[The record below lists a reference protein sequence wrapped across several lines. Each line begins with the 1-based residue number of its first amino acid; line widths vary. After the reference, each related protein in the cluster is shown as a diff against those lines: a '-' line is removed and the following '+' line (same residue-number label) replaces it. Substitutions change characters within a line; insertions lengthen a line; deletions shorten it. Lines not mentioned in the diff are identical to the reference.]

1 MNAPIVSFG
10 KYKNKCVTELLADKK
25 YVDWLKKQA
34 GIKDKYPTIYNII
47 VHQTINTTDN
57 SKTPE
62 HNKLQNLFLDKNNKK
77 KLISKI
83 YERKKTE
90 TLIRIERINKI
101 NEMINNKVLKN
112 PQIKKDFGEIS
123 ILYFDFIEKIK
134 CPVTKFEFI
143 YNWDLYLN
151 FCLEDTDSI
160 YFTSNKLERI
170 VKERK
175 NIKEQ
180 YDIEENKK
188 YQNNLLLPNKL
199 IEELQKIIREV
210 TKNVKSFKKNEKI
223 CKLIRK
229 FKESNI
235 YNKDDDKYVK
245 GWGCA
250 YRNLE
255 VSLGI
260 LSDTMSRYEEEKIDI
275 QQTIKDTIL
284 NINNMKRNYEIS
296 YKENYNSNFNRYYNN
311 SIENYYYDILIEKNK
326 NLTKRERNIC
336 RECIVVYF
344 KHDKIK
350 IRFNVYN
357 GLRYDDGYDNY
368 LYCELKPTL
377 SDDYPC
383 VLRKMTTQ
391 IKLTLDSK
399 HSKHTAPVHFVLL
412 VGNFTSNVTS
422 KEQLIKIFSQYNIEV
437 IFTNELFEASD
448 LEINSVNKN
457 IEQLL
462 LQTQQQLLQKEKEN
476 INLKKKIKYL
486 EEEIINL
493 KKSKVFEKK

>member
-1 MNAPIVSFG
+1 MNALIVPFG
-10 KYKNKCVTELLADKK
+10 KYKDKCVTDLLADEK
-25 YVDWLKKQA
+25 YVNWLKNQA
-34 GIKDKYPTIYNII
+34 GIKDKYPVIYNIV
-47 VHQTINTTDN
+47 VHQTFNTTNN

-62 HNKLQNLFLDKNNKK
+62 HNKLQNLFLDKNNKQ

-83 YERKKTE
+83 YERKRTE
-90 TLIRIERINKI
+90 TLIRIEHDNKI
-101 NEMINNKVLKN
+101 IEMINNKVLNNK
-112 PQIKKDFGEIS
+112 QIKESFGEIS
-123 ILYFDFIEKIK
+123 IPYLDFIEKIK
-134 CPVTKFEFI
+134 CSVTMFEYI
-143 YNWDLYLN
+143 YNWDLYLS
-151 FCLEDTDSI
+151 FCLKKTHPI

-175 NIKEQ
+175 KIKEQ

-199 IEELQKIIREV
+199 IEEFQKITQKIAVNEP
-210 TKNVKSFKKNEKI
+210 FKKNEKI

-235 YNKDDDKYVK
+235 YNKDDDNYVK
-245 GWGCA
+245 GPS
-250 YRNLE
+250 YKRNLE

-260 LSDTMSRYEEEKIDI
+260 LSDTMSTYEEEKIDI

-284 NINNMKRNYEIS
+284 NINDMKRNYEIS
-296 YKENYNSNFNRYYNN
+296 YKENYNSNFNKYYNHY
-311 SIENYYYDILIEKNK
+311 IKNYYYDILIEKNK
-326 NLTKRERNIC
+326 NLTKRERKIC

-344 KHDKIK
+344 EHDEIK
-350 IRFNVYN
+350 IRFKVYN
-357 GLRYDDGYDNY
+357 GLDYYDRDDNY
-368 LYCELKPTL
+368 LFCELKPTL

-383 VLRKMTTQ
+383 VLRKMATQ
-391 IKLTLDSK
+391 IKLTRGK
-399 HSKHTAPVHFVLL
+399 ICFTCAHFVLL

-422 KEQLIKIFSQYNIEV
+422 KEQLIKIFSQHNIEV
-437 IFTNELFEASD
+437 IFTNELFEASDLD

-493 KKSKVFEKK
+493 KKK